1 MMEIEIQREPSDE
14 YRTFGTLWIEG
25 VYECE
30 VLEDPVREQKIPGKT
45 AIPKG
50 RYRISMENSPRFGKN
65 TITLNDIPDFTYIRI
80 HAGNTEADTEGCIL
94 VGQER
99 TEASITN
106 SRIALAHLKSRV
118 ASGLDSGEVWITI
131 TDP

>member
-1 MMEIEIQREPSDE
+1 MELELEREQPE
-14 YRTFGTLWIEG
+14 EERMFGTLWIDG
-25 VYECE
+25 AYFCE
-30 VLEDPVREQKIPGKT
+30 TLEDPARDTKIPGKT

-65 TITLNDIPDFTYIRI
+65 TITLNDVPDFTHIRI
-80 HAGNTEADTEGCIL
+80 HAGNTESDTEGCIL

-106 SRIALAHLKSRV
+106 SRIALAHLKSKV